1 MIIMMPVDH
10 LSGCQW
16 PGASDQLRA
25 TDNNLDLDCCLQVV
39 SHLLVV
45 HSTVLGLRRRRY
57 YILHMYILVTVSGHC
72 LLELDELSRGLPK
85 ISSSGSSMYVVAA
98 PPSLSRQPEASG

>member
-1 MIIMMPVDH
+1 MKRDDLGQTVSRSSSTLRLARPALNYSLNLKHHPAPAPASRWNDVMVVMMPVAH

-16 PGASDQLRA
+16 PGASDQRA

-57 YILHMYILVTVSGHC
+57 YILHTY
-72 LLELDELSRGLPK
+72 
-85 ISSSGSSMYVVAA
+85 
-98 PPSLSRQPEASG
+98 